1 MAPAVRPVVL
11 VVNGAAATLQKTM
24 GIVTR
29 YAPSPTG
36 DLHIGGARTA
46 LFNWALARCHGGQFL
61 LRFEDTD
68 RARSTRES
76 EAAVLE
82 AFEWLGLDY
91 DPVPGFDQIPRQ
103 SERMARYAEL
113 VAPLVAAGAAYRCTC
128 TSEEVNQMRNRAR
141 EAGQP
146 HTGYDGSCREKDIGP
161 DPGRPFCVRLRVDL
175 DGPTRWQDLVAGP
188 SGQDA
193 EQIED
198 FVLLRTDGSPIYHV
212 AVVVDD
218 HDMGVTHVIRGR
230 EHILS
235 TSRQLL
241 LYRAFGFDAP
251 EFAHVPLLVDTSG
264 KKLSKRAESVS
275 VQSYRDRGFTP
286 EAVLNYIAR
295 LGWGHGDLEIVSKDE
310 LAKIFAL
317 SDVGSSP
324 SQVHEDK
331 LLWLSQHYLRELPA
345 ATLHA
350 YVQPFL
356 ESVRGGPVE
365 INASLAELLELLR
378 PRAETLIDMAER
390 AGFALSQEIEIEEK
404 AARKHLKPEARE
416 PLEKLRTELAGLGN
430 WSAESV
436 QPAFEAVC
444 ATLELKMGNLAQPTR
459 VAVTGSSSSPG
470 IYETLAV
477 LGQQRTLERLDAALA
492 RLPAAD

>member
-1 MAPAVRPVVL
+1 MS
-11 VVNGAAATLQKTM
+11 T
-24 GIVTR
+24 VTR

-46 LFNWALARCHGGQFL
+46 LFNWALARRHGGQFL

-76 EAAVLE
+76 EEAVLE

-103 SERMARYAEL
+103 SERMERYAAL
-113 VAPLVAAGAAYRCTC
+113 IAPLVERGVAYRCSC
-128 TSEEVNQMRNRAR
+128 TPEQVEQMRKRAKEEGR
-141 EAGQP
+141 PQA
-146 HTGYDGSCREKDIGP
+146 GYDGTCRDRAIGP
-161 DPGRPFCVRLRVDL
+161 EPGAPFCVRLRIDPE
-175 DGPTRWQDLVAGP
+175 GPTRWDDLIAGP

-198 FVLLRTDGSPIYHV
+198 FVLLRTDGTPIYHV

-230 EHILS
+230 EHMLS

-241 LYRAFGFDAP
+241 LYRAFGFEPPA
-251 EFAHVPLLVDTSG
+251 FGHVPLLVDASG
-264 KKLSKRAESVS
+264 KKLSKRAASVS

-295 LGWGHGDLEIVSKDE
+295 LGWGHGDLEIVSKQE
-310 LAKIFAL
+310 LAKIFDL
-317 SDVGSSP
+317 SDVGTSP

-331 LLWLSQHYLRELPA
+331 LMWLSQHYLRELPP

-350 YVQPFL
+350 YLAPFL
-356 ESVRGGPVE
+356 ATVNNGPVE
-365 INASLAELLELLR
+365 IDGSLAELLDLLR

-390 AGFALSQEIEIEEK
+390 ARFALSENIEIDEK
-404 AARKHLKPEARE
+404 AANKHLKAEARA
-416 PLEKLRTELAGLGN
+416 PLAKLRHDLAELSTWTADSLQL
-430 WSAESV
+430 V
-436 QPAFEAVC
+436 FEAVC
-444 ATLELKMGNLAQPTR
+444 TAQDIKMGKLAQPTR
-459 VAVTGSSSSPG
+459 VAVTGSSASPG
-470 IYETLAV
+470 IYETLAI
-477 LGQQRTLERLDAALA
+477 LGQQRTLARLDTALA
-492 RLPAAD
+492 RLPEAS